1 MRFVTPGRPAPCDSA
16 CTPLTKYAVSLCPPI
31 RDSSGTLRS
40 TRSPNPA
47 GFNAVLKAEQ
57 EEVRQRRH
65 WSHMMARSLADCVAF
80 GHAGVAM
87 GQDADSLAS

>member
-1 MRFVTPGRPAPCDSA
+1 MRLSMYTADEVRRQPLSA
-16 CTPLTKYAVSLCPPI
+16 DPRQLRDAAVYPFPHL
-31 RDSSGTLRS
+31 
-40 TRSPNPA
+40 A
-47 GFNAVLKAEQ
+47 GLNAVLKAEQ
-57 EEVRQRRH
+57 GEVRQRRH